1 MTKTVNFMGE
11 ELNVKLSKYANGQNA
26 MQLVDQDGMPFMTAS
41 VAYDSG
47 VLDEIYNIK
56 LEKDSVIIKNY
67 SENEG
72 ILEALI
78 EAEIIDCEVLP
89 FKVNY
94 VTLLVAVLI
103 TDDIDP
109 DIDPAGGYGLASHV

>member
-41 VAYDSG
+41 VAHD
-47 VLDEIYNIK
+47 VNI
-56 LEKDSVIIKNY
+56 DDDCVIIKNY

-72 ILEALI
+72 ILQALI
-78 EAEIIDCEVLP
+78 EAGIIEKPFCEIP
-89 FKVNY
+89 VNF
-94 VTLLVAVLI
+94 VTLYVAVLI

>member
-1 MTKTVNFMGE
+1 MTNVVKFLGE
-11 ELNVKLSKYANGQNA
+11 VLTPVIGRYANGQTSI
-26 MQLVDQDGMPFMTAS
+26 QLVDEDGMPFMTAS

>member
-1 MTKTVNFMGE
+1 MTKTVKFMGE

-41 VAYDSG
+41 VAHD
-47 VLDEIYNIK
+47 VNI
-56 LEKDSVIIKNY
+56 DNDCVIIKNY

-78 EAEIIDCEVLP
+78 EAGIIEKPFCEIP
-89 FKVNY
+89 VNF
-94 VTLLVAVLI
+94 VTLYVAVLI
-103 TDDIDP
+103 TDDIHP

>member
-1 MTKTVNFMGE
+1 MTNVVKFLGE
-11 ELNVKLSKYANGQNA
+11 VLTPVIGRYANGQTSI
-26 MQLVDQDGMPFMTAS
+26 QLVDEDGMPFMTAS

-72 ILEALI
+72 ILETLI
-78 EAEIIDCEVLP
+78 EAEIIDCEVIP

-94 VTLLVAVLI
+94 VTLFVARLRK
-103 TDDIDP
+103 
-109 DIDPAGGYGLASHV
+109 

>member
-1 MTKTVNFMGE
+1 MTNVVKFLGE
-11 ELNVKLSKYANGQNA
+11 ELTPVIGRYANGQTSI
-26 MQLVDQDGMPFMTAS
+26 QLVDQDGMPFMTAS
-41 VAYDSG
+41 VAHD
-47 VLDEIYNIK
+47 VNIT
-56 LEKDSVIIKNY
+56 DDCVIIKNY

-78 EAEIIDCEVLP
+78 EAGIIEKPFCEIP
-89 FKVNY
+89 TGF
-94 VTLLVAVLI
+94 VTLYVAVMI